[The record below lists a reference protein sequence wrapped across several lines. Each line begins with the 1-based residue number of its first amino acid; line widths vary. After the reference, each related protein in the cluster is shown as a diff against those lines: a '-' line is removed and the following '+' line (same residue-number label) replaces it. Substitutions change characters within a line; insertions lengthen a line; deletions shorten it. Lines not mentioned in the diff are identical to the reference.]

1 MILEGG
7 SIHTDGDGTLLTTEQ
22 CLLNKNR
29 NPELSKEQIEKNL
42 KDYLGVNKIIWL
54 KNGTDEGTDGHVDN
68 IACFV
73 APGKILALSCLD
85 KHDSFYDQINE
96 NLEIL
101 KTSVDSR
108 GRTLEIIELEMSYK
122 RLIPNDNEPSSYIN
136 FYIANKGVVM
146 PSFDD
151 EKADK
156 NAQKI
161 VQKTFPDRKII
172 VINGIDISM
181 GGGNV
186 HCITQQQPLSI

>member
-1 MILEGG
+1 
-7 SIHTDGDGTLLTTEQ
+7 
-22 CLLNKNR
+22 
-29 NPELSKEQIEKNL
+29 
-42 KDYLGVNKIIWL
+42 
-54 KNGTDEGTDGHVDN
+54 
-68 IACFV
+68 
-73 APGKILALSCLD
+73 
-85 KHDSFYDQINE
+85 
-96 NLEIL
+96 
-101 KTSVDSR
+101 
-108 GRTLEIIELEMSYK
+108 MSYK
-122 RLIPNDNEPSSYIN
+122 RLIPNDDEPSSYIN

-161 VQKTFPDRKII
+161 VQETFPNRKII